1 MGSNTTKKKKKRI
14 SKAQRQRQQ
23 KLMVIGAIA
32 VVVIVIIICVF
43 ALGSCGTDYADAE
56 TNTVYVLKNGKIVS
70 TDIEDFDEDTYSED
84 ELEDYMED
92 VIDTYNN
99 ENGKKAVK
107 QKSFKVKKDIATL
120 VMEYAS
126 ADVYKDF
133 NGTEIFVGTI
143 AEAVEAGY
151 DFDVVFANV
160 SGSSVKEASADDF
173 MNDDSYKVVIIKAN
187 TTVSVDGN
195 ICYVSTENTSE
206 VDKTLVVIKEGC
218 ELAIE
223 ADEAVGTETEFS
235 DDSISEEELLLG
247 TDGESDMV
255 FDFGED
261 LSEGSQYSDVYTYII
276 YKQF

>member
-206 VDKTLVVIKEGC
+206 VDKTSVVIKEGC